1 MWKQCKLANMSFS
14 ECPQSIKRK
23 GEKINFRESN
33 ETERTTNLE
42 KRVLGA
48 EKGEV

>member
-1 MWKQCKLANMSFS
+1 MANVSFS

-42 KRVLGA
+42 KRVLVTG
-48 EKGEV
+48 KGEV